1 VEQNFRRIG
10 TIIWA
15 ALVAGVLAFFAVA
28 LYLFLFV
35 HVPGDARLV
44 PVMLPVAAGLSVVD
58 AALSWLWAVR
68 MRPAVRAGAAPPAP
82 EAFALTRLIVASALC
97 EGAALFALVAFLVT
111 QDAVMLLPLA
121 VSFVGLVAHF
131 PGARH
136 WARLVGEP
144 AASAPRPN
152 RMIRG

>member
-1 VEQNFRRIG
+1 MEQNPRRVG

-15 ALVAGVLAFFAVA
+15 ALVAGVLAFFGVS
-28 LYLFLFV
+28 LFLFLFGRM
-35 HVPGDARLV
+35 PGDARLV
-44 PVMLPVAAGLSVVD
+44 PVMLPVAAGLSVVN

-68 MRPAVRAGAAPPAP
+68 MRPAVPTGAAPPAP

-97 EGAALFALVAFLVT
+97 EGAALFAIVAFLTT

-121 VSFVGLVAHF
+121 LSFVALVAHF

-136 WARLVGEP
+136 WARLVGSP
-144 AASAPRPN
+144 APAPRRNP
-152 RMIRG
+152 MIRE